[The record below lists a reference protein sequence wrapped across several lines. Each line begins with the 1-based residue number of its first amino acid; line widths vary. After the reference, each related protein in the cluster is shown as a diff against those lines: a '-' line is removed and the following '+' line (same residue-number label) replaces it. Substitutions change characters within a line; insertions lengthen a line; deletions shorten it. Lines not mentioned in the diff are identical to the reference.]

1 MDIDASRLKAD
12 SELIEEVGKKINSK
26 KQLTCH
32 DAVSLAL
39 IAERLTKIVQQTV
52 TEIDTPKPEPEPE
65 QPTGKNAR
73 R

>member
-1 MDIDASRLKAD
+1 MKIDASRLKAD
-12 SELIEEVGKKINSK
+12 GELIMDMAKKVDNK
-26 KQLTCH
+26 KDLTCH

-39 IAERLTKIVQQTV
+39 IAERIMQVVQTLV
-52 TEIDTPKPEPEPE
+52 VEIDTPKPEPEPE